1 MGMNKGRV
9 FSFKESYLIT
19 VKAFRS
25 FYHIMAAK
33 KNNLLTSEMSER
45 VMLAVT
51 EVNGCAGCSYAHAK
65 MALEAGLTPE
75 QIQDMLSGMI
85 DDIPKEQLSAV
96 LFAQHYADTLGK
108 ATLEAWEGLKHEYGK
123 KLALGILASARI
135 IMMGN
140 AIGIPIGLFVGRFKK
155 GDKDE
160 RRNIWYELSII
171 FGMFIIIPV
180 AAIHALICAIFRTK
194 YVDFK

>member
-1 MGMNKGRV
+1 MNKGRV
-9 FSFKESYLIT
+9 FSFTESYLIT

-25 FYHIMAAK
+25 FKYIKVAK
-33 KNNLLTSEMSER
+33 KNGVLSSELSER

-75 QIQDMLSGMI
+75 QIQDMLSGMV

-108 ATLEAWEGLKHEYGK
+108 ASLSSWEGLKQEYGE
-123 KLALGILASARI
+123 KLSLGILASIRI

-140 AIGIPIGLFVGRFKK
+140 AFGIPISLFAERFKK
-155 GDKDE
+155 VEQPDP
-160 RRNIWYELSII
+160 RRNIWYELSMM
-171 FGMFIIIPV
+171 FGFILIIPV
-180 AAIHALICAIFRTK
+180 AAIHALVCAIFATK

>member
-1 MGMNKGRV
+1 MNKGRV
-9 FSFKESYLIT
+9 FSFTESYLIT

-25 FYHIMAAK
+25 FKYIKVAK
-33 KNNLLTSEMSER
+33 KNGVLSSELSER

-75 QIQDMLSGMI
+75 QIQDMLSGMV

-108 ATLEAWEGLKHEYGK
+108 ASLSSWEGLKQEYGE
-123 KLALGILASARI
+123 KLSLGILSSIRI

-140 AIGIPIGLFVGRFKK
+140 AFGIPISLFAERFKK
-155 GDKDE
+155 VEQPDP
-160 RRNIWYELSII
+160 RRNIWYELSM
-171 FGMFIIIPV
+171 MFAFIIIIPV
-180 AAIHALICAIFRTK
+180 AAIHTLVNVISRTK